1 MNLLCAAL
9 KDIRHLNR
17 PPSHCRQ
24 SLFPGFPVHHHHH
37 HHHNQ
42 HAKGD
47 LSQSRQEQLQ
57 KQDQHGQSQL
67 QPAPH
72 NSQAFDLQ
80 SESMKRE
87 ALESRLEN
95 ENAYIDHMD
104 LSLAA
109 AAAAAAAAHHH
120 NAAGLHHPN
129 SRHHEM
135 ENNLHKGTYDLSL
148 FV

>member
-1 MNLLCAAL
+1 M
-9 KDIRHLNR
+9 
-17 PPSHCRQ
+17 
-24 SLFPGFPVHHHHH
+24 FPGFPVHHH
-37 HHHNQ
+37 NQ
-42 HAKGD
+42 HQKGD

-57 KQDQHGQSQL
+57 KQDQHSQSQL
-67 QPAPH
+67 QQAPH
-72 NSQAFDLQ
+72 NSQTFLESQ
-80 SESMKRE
+80 SETMKRE

-135 ENNLHKGTYDLSL
+135 ENNLHKGEQNRTQSSHCQSN
-148 FV
+148 